1 MKGCG
6 KLKSVLCYC
15 WEEETR
21 GTRTRGQLW
30 VLPAGSCPPRE
41 PALLSPSPS
50 PSWGRQCPSSPTSF
64 SHGQCWLCSHSL
76 PCARLFPFSS
86 PFFFLLFFFLF
97 LFFFPQ
103 HLPEERTGRRKHN
116 FPLWASFS
124 VLFCSA
130 KHSALQL
137 TSVPLFT
144 GHRVRERRENVS
156 TMQGSAPP
164 VAGREPLSA
173 APHEIL
179 LFAPTAIG
187 ADQTHTP
194 CMDSL
199 ALELLMWGSTG
210 GVPPP

>member
-1 MKGCG
+1 MESSNLCCVAAGKRRHGARGHGGSCGC
-6 KLKSVLCYC
+6 S
-15 WEEETR
+15 
-21 GTRTRGQLW
+21 QLGPA
-30 VLPAGSCPPRE
+30 LPVSQRCCHRHHHHPGAGSAPAAPR
-41 PALLSPSPS
+41 PSPMVS
-50 PSWGRQCPSSPTSF
+50 VGCALTPCPVPVSSRF
-64 SHGQCWLCSHSL
+64 L
-76 PCARLFPFSS
+76 
-86 PFFFLLFFFLF
+86 LLFFFSF
-97 LFFFPQ
+97 SFFFFFFPQ